1 MSKKIKTLVGIVA
14 ALVVCMGLCGVPAAY
29 AAEAGSISLACSYD
43 SAAVGKM
50 EYRLYRVGTWTDAG
64 GLELEDPWSHA
75 GVSLDG
81 LATASDWRTA
91 AEKLAEYAGE
101 KDIPADATAATDGAG
116 KAAFTDLDK
125 ALYLLVAEGKTTEAG
140 TYSGVPELLTLPSD
154 GEMNLSIEPKIGFEA
169 AKKDEEDPN
178 SPSDAEKQGEAATQ
192 DQKKGEGPLS
202 WTGDATIPVAIAALL
217 AVAGAAF
224 VVASRRKP
232 ASSDPSNNDE

>member
-14 ALVVCMGLCGVPAAY
+14 ALAVCMGLCGVPAAY
-29 AAEAGSISLACSYD
+29 AAEAGSFSLTCSYD
-43 SAAVGKM
+43 SAAVGQM

-64 GLELEDPWSHA
+64 GLELEDPWGQA

-101 KDIPADATAATDGAG
+101 KDIQAVETAATDGAG
-116 KAAFTDLDK
+116 KATFVGLDK

-140 TYSGVPELLTLPSD
+140 TYSGVPELLALPSD

-169 AKKDEEDPN
+169 AKKDEEEL
-178 SPSDAEKQGEAATQ
+178 SPQPDAQKQDGSAAS

-202 WTGDATIPVAIAALL
+202 WTGDATIPVAVVTLL
-217 AVAGAAF
+217 VVAGVAF
-224 VVASRRKP
+224 VLVSRRKP
-232 ASSDPSNNDE
+232 ASSSPSNNDE